1 VYDKNIEQAMSF
13 TYLEIET
20 SSRNLQKEV
29 RAQINAAIKISQ
41 RSDMTKQKQVGEQ
54 HNKNI

>member
-29 RAQINAAIKISQ
+29 RAQINAAQISQ